1 MGADRQDFRSEAG
14 PVIALL
20 CAGAAKG
27 LVARIAAAF
36 TAESGYAVDGAFD
49 AVGALVDRLGQGA
62 RCDVIVLTAALIA
75 RLEKE
80 GRVIPGSTAPLG
92 IVATAVAVPER
103 APRPAIGDADSLRA
117 TLAAAS
123 HLHFPDPQRATAGIH
138 FAGVLRRLGLD
149 AEVGSRCRTYA
160 NGATAMA
167 ALAKA
172 GPGDVGCTQATEI
185 LYTPG
190 LTLVGPLPPGFEL
203 ATVYA
208 AAACRLTAAPVAA
221 HRFIDWLAGPRSL
234 EARAACGF
242 APAG

>member
-1 MGADRQDFRSEAG
+1 MGADRQDLRREAG

-27 LVARIAAAF
+27 LVARIVPAF
-36 TAESGYAVDGAFD
+36 TAGSGCAVDGTFD
-49 AVGALVDRLGQGA
+49 AVGALVDRLERGA

-80 GRVIPGSTAPLG
+80 GRIVPGSMAPLG
-92 IVATAVAVPER
+92 SVATAVAVP
-103 APRPAIGDADSLRA
+103 AGAALPAIGDADSLRA

-123 HLHFPDPQRATAGIH
+123 HLHFPDPERATAGIH
-138 FAGVLRRLGLD
+138 FAGVLRKLGLD
-149 AEVGSRCRTYA
+149 AEVGPRCRTYA

-172 GPGDVGCTQATEI
+172 GPGAVGCTQATEI

-208 AAACRLTAAPVAA
+208 AAACRLAAAPALA
-221 HRFIDWLAGPRSL
+221 LRFIDWLAGARSR
-234 EARAACGF
+234 EARAASGF